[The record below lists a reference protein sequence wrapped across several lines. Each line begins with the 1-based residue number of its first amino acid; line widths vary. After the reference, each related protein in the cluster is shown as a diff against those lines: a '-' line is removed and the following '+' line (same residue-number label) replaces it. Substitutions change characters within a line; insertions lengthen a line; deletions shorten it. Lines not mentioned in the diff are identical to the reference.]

1 MTIRYPQ
8 VECSWRNKIKVPS
21 QCMFE
26 EAHSYRLLA
35 TLHLESRSTCQRL
48 GFQPETLLGDDGH
61 WPHGRNLG
69 IEGRGLEADIE
80 PLAFLFASWPPWGEQ
95 LPLPHVLPWRTVSP
109 QTQSHHALKPW
120 VPGAKTNLSSLSVD
134 SSKVLHYSDRKGPNT
149 LLMAHIWPLLE
160 GAYIQFAKI
169 LKCHHLQ
176 LPKEFFN

>member
-1 MTIRYPQ
+1 MCFMNREGSYNLKLTNGYNKEKLSVAICYPQ

-35 TLHLESRSTCQRL
+35 TLQLELRSMCRRL

-80 PLAFLFASWPPWGEQ
+80 PPAFLFVSWPPWGEQ
-95 LPLPHVLPWRTVSP
+95 LPLPHVLPWRTLSP

-120 VPGAKTNLSSLSVD
+120 VPGAKTNLSSPGRRIFGHYQ
-134 SSKVLHYSDRKGPNT
+134 KVPAYS
-149 LLMAHIWPLLE
+149 
-160 GAYIQFAKI
+160 
-169 LKCHHLQ
+169 LQ
-176 LPKEFFN
+176 RS